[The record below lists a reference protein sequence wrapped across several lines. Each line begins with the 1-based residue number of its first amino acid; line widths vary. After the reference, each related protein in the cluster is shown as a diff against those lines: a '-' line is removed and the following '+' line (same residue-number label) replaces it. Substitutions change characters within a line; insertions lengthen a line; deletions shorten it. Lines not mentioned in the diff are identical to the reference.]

1 MTVYVVY
8 DYGYDR
14 IITATHNK
22 SLAYELAEKFGA
34 MVTPYDNA
42 EFLRNK
48 VWSVFFD
55 EQGKATAYDRSDSL
69 NIYLYDKAE
78 IGKISFA
85 ENSFQAQVTIMCDT
99 GEEAIDVAKQLYKT
113 AVFAK
118 LKRRKNEQN

>member
-8 DYGYDR
+8 ENYYDEGDC

-48 VWSVFFD
+48 VWEVFIN
-55 EQGKATAYDRSDSL
+55 EQGKVYGVDDCS
-69 NIYLYDKAE
+69 NEIYHYDKAE
-78 IGKISFA
+78 LGKVKFV
-85 ENSFQAQVTIMCDT
+85 ENSFQARVTIMCET

-113 AVFAK
+113 AVFEK
-118 LKRRKNEQN
+118 LKRRKK

>member
-1 MTVYVVY
+1 MTVYVIY
-8 DYGYDR
+8 DYDCDR

-42 EFLRNK
+42 ELLRNK
-48 VWSVFFD
+48 VWNVFFD
-55 EQGKATAYDRSDSL
+55 EQGKATAYDCSD
-69 NIYLYDKAE
+69 NIYLYDEAE

-85 ENSFQAQVTIMCDT
+85 KNSFQAQVAIMCDT

-113 AVFAK
+113 AVFEK
-118 LKRRKNEQN
+118 LKRRKK

>member
-8 DYGYDR
+8 DWSYDR

-34 MVTPYDNA
+34 IVTSYDNA

-48 VWSVFFD
+48 VWNVSFD
-55 EQGKATAYDRSDSL
+55 EQGKATAYDCSDD
-69 NIYLYDKAE
+69 IYVYDKAE
-78 IGKISFA
+78 IGKINFE
-85 ENSFQAQVTIMCDT
+85 ENSFQAQVTILCKT
-99 GEEAIDVAKQLYKT
+99 REEAIDVAKQLYKT

>member
-8 DYGYDR
+8 ENDWDGDR

-48 VWSVFFD
+48 VWNVFFD
-55 EQGKATAYDRSDSL
+55 EQGKVTCAYDGSNDT
-69 NIYLYDKAE
+69 YYYDKAKL
-78 IGKISFA
+78 GKVEFV
-85 ENSFQAQVTIMCDT
+85 ENSFQASVTIMCET
-99 GEEAIDVAKQLYKT
+99 GEEAIDIAKQLYKT
-113 AVFAK
+113 AVFEK
-118 LKRRKNEQN
+118 LKRRKK